1 MVRNVVSVLFLV
13 GVDAIPLFGVL
24 YFGWNLFSV
33 MFLYRFESGIV
44 GLFNVFEVS
53 QAGWR

>member
-33 MFLYRFESGIV
+33 VLLYRFESGIV
-44 GLFNVFEVS
+44 GLFEVS